1 MRRRVRQLAL
11 ISTEAERGGLRQR
24 VRKGKQSA
32 ASLHFFL
39 LQLLLLRLL
48 LLLLL
53 LYFLPARLL
62 SALT

>member
-53 LYFLPARLL
+53 L
-62 SALT
+62 